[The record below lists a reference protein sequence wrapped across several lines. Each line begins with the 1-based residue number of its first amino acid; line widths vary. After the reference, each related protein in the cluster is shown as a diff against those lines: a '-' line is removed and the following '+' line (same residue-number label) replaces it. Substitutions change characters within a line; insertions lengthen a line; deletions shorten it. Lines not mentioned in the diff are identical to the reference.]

1 MKHDSKRDKILIEP
15 FKNIFEIASYIYKM
29 DGKSLMKW
37 INEPYKSLKE
47 GGQGE
52 ERKEVSIATY
62 KEQFKNMLSLD
73 IWIDKLTQWQM
84 NDYKLNMPQKEP
96 VDPLQWNHTLKI
108 KLRDAIRSDYQE
120 MVRNAPN
127 EQITNPDTPNA
138 EFPTSNGNPRKRLN
152 SNQYSGPETT
162 KEYGYGPVK
171 IKKLNDGNL
180 DGMNRSVIST
190 DKTSE
195 ISLAVRHMH
204 KPLPPRPRPQVSM
217 NNLFK
222 KIENL
227 KKEMKAEI
235 HDHDSKNV
243 IKLSQIDSNRIGV
256 SQ

>member
-1 MKHDSKRDKILIEP
+1 MKHDSKRDKILVEP

-73 IWIDKLTQWQM
+73 IWIDKLAQWQM

-120 MVRNAPN
+120 MARNAPA
-127 EQITNPDTPNA
+127 ERITNPETPNA
-138 EFPTSNGNPRKRLN
+138 EFSTSLENPRKRLN
-152 SNQYSGPETT
+152 SNQYSGLETT

-171 IKKLNDGNL
+171 IKKLTDGNL

-227 KKEMKAEI
+227 KKEIKAEI